1 MEISLEA
8 RHFYKF
14 LSKNGCLRKF
24 ITNVRKK
31 TSCHIEGWSVLEILT
46 RFNSV
51 GTGFIWMDTEEGI
64 QYWSDLSK
72 KWNEERER
80 RKITQGETT

>member
-1 MEISLEA
+1 MKISLEA
-8 RHFYKF
+8 RYFYKF
-14 LSKNGCLRKF
+14 LCKNGCLRKF
-24 ITNVRKK
+24 ITNVRGE
-31 TSCHIEGWSVLEILT
+31 TSCHIEGLSILEILT

-51 GTGFIWMDTEEGI
+51 ASGFIWTHTDEGG

>member
-14 LSKNGCLRKF
+14 LCKNGCLRNF
-24 ITNVRKK
+24 INNVRRQNLFY
-31 TSCHIEGWSVLEILT
+31 IEGLSILEILT
-46 RFNSV
+46 QFNSV
-51 GTGFIWMDTEEGI
+51 GSGFIWKHTDEGGE
-64 QYWSDLSK
+64 YWSDLNN